1 MSSSHP
7 PADPLAAVT
16 HPDPYPY
23 YATLARQP
31 APVFDARL
39 RMWIV
44 AHADTIDAVLAH
56 PDCRVRPMHEPVP
69 AAIAGPTGDVFG
81 ALMRM
86 NDGERHA
93 APKAA
98 LMPRIAAWNA
108 EGTASRIA
116 AGLLPE
122 RPDAAALRAY
132 AFDVPVRTI
141 ASLLGCT
148 DAQLPVVSNLV
159 RDFVAGIAPQADA
172 GQVTAAHA
180 AATALLAILDS
191 SGYAMTANLLGLLS
205 QTYEATAGLIG
216 NAIVARLR
224 GDTRPA
230 EALVEAVLRDDP
242 PVQNTRRF
250 TAQPVNIG
258 GVRIDAGQTILLVL
272 AAAGRPF
279 GHGRH
284 ECPGQALARTIATQA
299 LRHLGEPPD
308 VDWHYRASP
317 NARLPVFIE
326 RGDK

>member
-1 MSSSHP
+1 MALSHP

-23 YATLARQP
+23 YATLARQT

-44 AHADTIDAVLAH
+44 AHPDTVDTVLAH
-56 PDCRVRPMHEPVP
+56 PDCRVRPVHEPVP
-69 AAIAGPTGDVFG
+69 AAIAGPAGDVFG

-93 APKAA
+93 VPKAA
-98 LMPRIAAWNA
+98 LLPRLAAWSA
-108 EGTASRIA
+108 GDTAGRVA
-116 AGLLPE
+116 AGLLTQ
-122 RPDAAALRAY
+122 RPDAAALTAY

-141 ASLLGCT
+141 ASLLGCP
-148 DAQLPVVSNLV
+148 DAQLPVVADLV
-159 RDFVAGIAPQADA
+159 RRFVAGIAPMADA
-172 GQVTAAHA
+172 GQVAAAHDA
-180 AATALLAILDS
+180 AKALLAILATSD
-191 SGYAMTANLLGLLS
+191 YAVTANLLGLLS

-216 NAIVARLR
+216 NGIVARLR
-224 GDTRPA
+224 GDARPA
-230 EALVEAVLRDDP
+230 AALVDAVLRDDP

-250 TAQPVNIG
+250 TAQPVHIG
-258 GVRIDAGQTILLVL
+258 GARIEAGQAILLVL

-284 ECPGQALARTIATQA
+284 ECPGQALARSIATQA
-299 LRHLGEPPD
+299 LRRLGELPD
-308 VDWHYRASP
+308 VDWYYRASP

-326 RGDK
+326 RGRK